1 MPTLIALVHLAA
13 DALLQVITNVALG
26 HGAALGQRHLG
37 GADGIVGSGE
47 GVLDHADLRAVAVGD
62 DDLVALL
69 DETEEGMGG
78 VAHGLDLLDGVVAEG
93 VAAKGDDNTIGL
105 AKRLRHCWNP
115 FCKRPTTH

>member
-1 MPTLIALVHLAA
+1 MASWAA
-13 DALLQVITNVALG
+13 AK
-26 HGAALGQRHLG
+26 
-37 GADGIVGSGE
+37 
-47 GVLDHADLRAVAVGD
+47 AVAVGD

-69 DETEEGMGG
+69 DEAEEGMGG

-93 VAAKGDDNTIGL
+93 VAAEGDDNTIGL